1 MKNFLLSLSLFLLI
15 ATNTT
20 AQIFDEYFIDK
31 TLRIDYIFSGDRNNQ
46 AVSLDQLNQLPQWAG
61 RRHNLSQLLRK
72 GNGQIKVIDK
82 SNGNCIYTEAFSSLF
97 QEWQTTP
104 EAETVNKSFEN
115 SFLIPY
121 PKKEIEVEILLR
133 EATGNYKSAIK
144 HTVNPND
151 ILIKKI
157 GLNNLPSYTIL
168 HQGGP
173 IDRCVNIAILAEG
186 YTTSEMSKFREHAAT
201 ACQQILAHN
210 PFGKLKNKLN
220 LFAIETVSLSSGVSI
235 PRENIWKQTAFGS
248 HFDTFYSDRY
258 LTTTN
263 VKDIHNSIAGI
274 PYAHIIILAN
284 TDVYGGGGI
293 FNSYTLTTTGHEAFK
308 PVVVHEFGHSFAGLA
323 DEYYYENDTF
333 SDTYPFDIEPWE
345 PNITTLVN
353 FDSKWKDLLQRG
365 TPIPTNIGDSARYKT
380 GVYEGAGYSSKSIY
394 RPAVDCRMK
403 TNTCKDFCPACQRA
417 IEQLIKFY
425 TE

>member
-1 MKNFLLSLSLFLLI
+1 MKYFLLLLALLSFSHKSEAKFDKLF
-15 ATNTT
+15 
-20 AQIFDEYFIDK
+20 EEK
-31 TLRIDYIFSGDRNNQ
+31 TLRLDYYHCGNATSEQFFFDELIRE
-46 AVSLDQLNQLPQWAG
+46 PHWAG
-61 RRHNLSQLLRK
+61 SKINLVDTKYYGTHRLEMRTADTNEL
-72 GNGQIKVIDK
+72 
-82 SNGNCIYTEAFSSLF
+82 IYSRGYGTLF
-97 QEWQTTP
+97 DEWQTTP
-104 EAETVNKSFEN
+104 EAEKVNKSFEN

-144 HTVNPND
+144 HTIDPND

-173 IDRCVNIAILAEG
+173 IDKCVNIAILAEG

-220 LFAIETVSLSSGVSI
+220 LFAIETVSLSSGVSV
-235 PRENIWKQTAFGS
+235 PRENTWKQTAFGS

-308 PVVVHEFGHSFAGLA
+308 PVVVHDFGHSFAGLA

-333 SDTYPFDIEPWE
+333 SDTYPFDTEPWE

-380 GVYEGAGYSSKSIY
+380 GVYEGAGYSAKGIY
-394 RPAVDCRMK
+394 RPAIDCRMK
-403 TNTCKDFCPACQRA
+403 TNTCKDFCPACQ
-417 IEQLIKFY
+417 QSLSKLIKFY